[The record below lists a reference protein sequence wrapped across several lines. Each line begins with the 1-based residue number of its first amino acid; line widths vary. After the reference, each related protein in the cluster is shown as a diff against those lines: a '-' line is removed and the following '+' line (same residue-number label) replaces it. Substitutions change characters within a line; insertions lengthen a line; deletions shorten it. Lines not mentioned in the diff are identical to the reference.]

1 MYNVSND
8 FKTAILEADRV
19 LDAKVS
25 INGTMLDT
33 STIVSFSIERK
44 VGSDNLPVI
53 GSVSSARLSIVLNKD
68 TSIPPTLANVPII
81 PYVGVYIESTM
92 SYEYIPLG
100 TYYATQSDVTHDM
113 YTYSLECLDIISS
126 LNDIEY
132 SSALTFPSTMADV
145 IAEIGTSY
153 SLTMATLPTGAGT
166 KTVTV
171 PATGTLRTALSEYA
185 TLIGSNVFANY
196 DGAIE
201 FKVKPLSSAYV
212 IELGGNQYFKFDKS
226 SDAGVTIDQ
235 LIVTKT
241 DEDGNEVKIAY
252 PPSTANYALSL
263 TCDNITSEA
272 ELQDVYKFGNYPTT
286 YTGFTLECQGMPH
299 VQEYDW
305 IRFTDIELKVEYL
318 LVATHR
324 VTFNGG
330 LVSSFEISVPES
342 QTENVLQTGGST
354 LQTAI
359 NALNGTL
366 RSAIVSATALI
377 SGNSGGHVMFKTD
390 EFGKP
395 QEILIMDTEDIL
407 TAVNVWRWNLD
418 GLGFSS
424 TGYNG
429 TYGTAITQDG
439 AIVADYITTGTLSA
453 DVIGVNSIT
462 PNKLGFDV
470 NKDNLVDSQYI
481 ISDSGTLD
489 KSEYLPDNI
498 ITYSTNE
505 PYSGFRFDSKSYY
518 FPTTKYRLTFYIR
531 KTSGTIDSMY
541 IYNGKNH
548 TELYTLVDGYE
559 FDSVFSVEYNTG
571 NTDIGGILDDGL
583 NHQIDIMFETA
594 DPVLDD
600 INYQYTYIQFNR
612 LSGVAYGIEITG
624 FKLEQEL
631 GNLSSRISVEENKI
645 YLSSNRLVVDSTN
658 FTLDESG
665 NAWFGGNI
673 ETALD
678 AEIGNELLLHI
689 ADTTNPK
696 GIYFNGDKTRGI
708 YANTEAIL
716 FGTINTQEAHA
727 PGSLTLYTNE
737 DFYLTGGYDATSG
750 ATPRVFSTGG
760 DVGVETANG
769 LFINGQIISEAMVAR
784 TMPASWSA
792 GTLISVTLPT
802 GFTNANTCLVAVQ
815 AQQSNGAWY
824 DLDRYDMFRRNSPNS
839 IVATSS
845 TISAYASRPVRF
857 IIKRYTI

>member
-1 MYNVSND
+1 MYNVSAN
-8 FKTAILEADRV
+8 FKTEILNQNRI
-19 LDAKVS
+19 LDAQVDIDVTS
-25 INGTMLDT
+25 LGTD
-33 STIVSFSIERK
+33 TIVSFEITRNL
-44 VGSDNLPVI
+44 GQDALPVI
-53 GSVSSARLSIVLNKD
+53 GSAVSASLKLELDNNALVPSVF
-68 TSIPPTLANVPII
+68 TGVPIK
-81 PYVGVYIESTM
+81 PYIKL
-92 SYEYIPLG
+92 YIPATSSFETLPLG
-100 TYYATQSDVTHDM
+100 VFYASPDGVTIDKYGVSIEAYDLMSAFDDV
-113 YTYSLECLDIISS
+113 
-126 LNDIEY
+126 EY
-132 SSALTFPSTMADV
+132 SSSLTYPASFANVISELSTTYSITIGSYPTVTDTITEALTGTVREV
-145 IAEIGTSY
+145 ISK
-153 SLTMATLPTGAGT
+153 LATL
-166 KTVTV
+166 
-171 PATGTLRTALSEYA
+171 S
-185 TLIGSNVFANY
+185 GSNAMFNY
-196 DGAIE
+196 DGALDFKAIGQTSLLGLDGNSYYTFKLVSEAPVDITQLIAKNDSSEIE
-201 FKVKPLSSAYV
+201 NIVYGTSNGFAIEVSQEGIVNQSQLQNIYGLADLPLSYY
-212 IELGGNQYFKFDKS
+212 GYD
-226 SDAGVTIDQ
+226 
-235 LIVTKT
+235 
-241 DEDGNEVKIAY
+241 
-252 PPSTANYALSL
+252 
-263 TCDNITSEA
+263 
-272 ELQDVYKFGNYPTT
+272 
-286 YTGFTLECQGMPH
+286 LECNGIPH
-299 VQEYDW
+299 LELLDL
-305 IRFTDIELKVEYL
+305 FTITDVDSNPYILTNTSHTIK
-318 LVATHR
+318 
-324 VTFNGG
+324 FNGG
-330 LVSSFEISVPES
+330 LSSSIRVGIPQGTKSSVITVS
-342 QTENVLQTGGST
+342 GST
-354 LQTAI
+354 LQKAI
-359 NALNGTL
+359 NVLTNDLRNAVQNATDLITGTNGGSIRMMYDVNEQPYEL
-366 RSAIVSATALI
+366 
-377 SGNSGGHVMFKTD
+377 
-390 EFGKP
+390 
-395 QEILIMDTEDIL
+395 LIMNTNDIS
-407 TAVNVWRWNLD
+407 TATKVWRWNLG
-418 GLGFSS
+418 GLGYSS
-424 TGYNG
+424 NGYG
-429 TYGTAITQDG
+429 GPYGLAITQDG

-453 DVIGVNSIT
+453 DVIGVNSIA

-470 NKDNLVDSQYI
+470 NKDNLVNSQYI

-498 ITYSTNE
+498 ITYSANE

-571 NTDIGGILDDGL
+571 NTDIGGMLDDGL

-708 YANTEAIL
+708 YANTEAII

-737 DFYLTGGYDATSG
+737 DFYLTGGYDATSEV
-750 ATPRVFSTGG
+750 TPRVFSTGG

-792 GTLISVTLPT
+792 GTVISVTLPT

-815 AQQSNGAWY
+815 AQQSNGIWY

-845 TISAYASRPVRF
+845 TVSAYASRPVRF